1 MIIDKKLLKN
11 SLFFNVAPY
20 IINGEVTLKL
30 TKESS
35 NRESSFTIIPTKITE
50 RFIEVKEGFEGIEE
64 GKYRYQLSYNDSV
77 VDSGFLQVIGEE
89 KEVAKERPTE
99 VRKVIDG
106 RKK

>member
-20 IINGEVTLKL
+20 TIIGEVTLKL

-35 NRESSFTIIPTKITE
+35 HKELSFTIIPTKITE
-50 RFIEVKEGFEGIEE
+50 RFIELKEEFTGIEE
-64 GKYRYQLSYNDSV
+64 GKYRYQLEYESSII
-77 VDSGFLQVIGEE
+77 DSGFLRVIGED
-89 KEVAKERPTE
+89 KEVAIERPNT
-99 VRKVIDG
+99 VKKVIDG

>member
-1 MIIDKKLLKN
+1 MIIDKKLLTN
-11 SLFFNVAPY
+11 SLFFNVASY

-35 NRESSFTIIPTKITE
+35 NKESSFTIIPTKITE
-50 RFIEVKEGFEGIEE
+50 RFIEVKGEFGGIEE
-64 GKYRYQLSYNDSV
+64 GKYRYQLIYNDSV

-89 KEVAKERPTE
+89 KEVAKERPIE

>member
-1 MIIDKKLLKN
+1 MIIDKKLLTN

-20 IINGEVTLKL
+20 TIIGEVTLKL

-50 RFIEVKEGFEGIEE
+50 RFIEVKEEFSGIEE
-64 GKYRYQLSYNDSV
+64 GKYRYQLIYNDSV
-77 VDSGFLQVIGEE
+77 VDSGFIRVIGEE
-89 KEVAKERPTE
+89 KEVAKERPTA
-99 VRKVIDG
+99 VRKIVDG